1 MATIGQVAARAEV
14 SRATVSRVMNATA
27 TVSPETHGRVQR
39 AIEALH
45 YRPSALA
52 RDLSLGRNTAVAIV
66 ATSIGSPLV
75 VPVASRLS
83 EEGLEVA
90 LVEAASDSS
99 EALLSIIGR
108 VGGVVAEQLSDPAIC
123 RAVVESG
130 VPLVATGPGDLS
142 VSRVVIDRI
151 PAIRAVAAHLAAT
164 GHSSATL
171 FDDGELANT
180 AVADLRLMFGM
191 NGLRLTRSLRQLD
204 NLAVALGGRKA
215 PTAVVAA
222 NPLLALATFNQ
233 ARALGY
239 LIPHEL
245 SIVALASSPVIHNMR
260 ISAVEEPVAQAG
272 AEAVDLLR
280 SLMLVGRGVSPG
292 IEVRL
297 SATYV
302 PGVSTR
308 RAT

>member
-1 MATIGQVAARAEV
+1 MATIGQVAARAGV
-14 SRATVSRVMNATA
+14 SRATVSRVVNGTA
-27 TVSPETHGRVQR
+27 TVSADTRERVQR

-66 ATSIGSPLV
+66 AASIGSPLV
-75 VPVASRLS
+75 VPVASRLT

-90 LVEAASDSS
+90 LVEAASDG
-99 EALLSIIGR
+99 AVLDIIGR

-123 RAVVESG
+123 EAVVSSG
-130 VPLVATGPGDLS
+130 VPVVATGPGDLR
-142 VSRVVIDRI
+142 VSRVVIDRT
-151 PAIRAVAAHLAAT
+151 PAIQAVAAHLAAT
-164 GHSSATL
+164 GHNSVAL
-171 FDDGELANT
+171 FDDGELPNT
-180 AVADLRLMFGM
+180 AVADLRLIFGA

-204 NLAVALGGRKA
+204 NLAVALGGRQG

-222 NPLLALATFNQ
+222 SPLLALATFNQ

-239 LIPHEL
+239 LMPHEL
-245 SIVALASSPVIHNMR
+245 SIVALASSPAIGSMR
-260 ISAVEEPVAQAG
+260 ISAIEEPVARAG
-272 AEAVDLLR
+272 TEAVRLLR
-280 SLMLVGRGVSPG
+280 SLMLGGHAVKPG

-297 SATYV
+297 SAKYV

-308 RAT
+308 RAA